1 MWERIGGALRGLGG
15 ALGGICRATVERVI
29 EATAGVVAGV
39 VDAIEAAAEAV
50 AGVVD
55 AIVGAT
61 VGVVSAVEAVVSGQS
76 DVLGEVVA
84 VAEGVAGAVK
94 GAIQAVVTAIRC
106 GAGCLGMI
114 AEGVAVVAVIGGALW
129 LGLTAPLWVQIPLGW
144 GLGLLC
150 SRYGLGAA
158 ILTPCLLLPSLIPI
172 CIGAYLVSLLS
183 PNIRLDGESW
193 TEMDFGGLMIGAMF
207 AGLYIFL
214 GQVIQ
219 KSLML
224 TTIIYAVIVLTNV
237 LRAGEKWIE
246 AAMVMAGLTGVMMLL
261 HAFNVPIMALFA
273 SFSLCRLF
281 FQPERTEVSDPDM
294 AVGCSFLSAAIPG
307 VNANALARIIYGHR
321 TDLQEVR
328 FLEPCLE
335 WAAAISFLFIEKAD
349 GKTLLGAYLNDAGP
363 ALALPAILA
372 TLIAG
377 GTYLFFNQPPE
388 VVPQEEPQEP
398 TAKPYQPPAVPPAL
412 STGLQLVGSLA
423 AVAILNPHAIL
434 VPFALAP
441 ALYLLHKYWN
451 VDARVWCI
459 PAFVATAA

>member
-1 MWERIGGALRGLGG
+1 
-15 ALGGICRATVERVI
+15 
-29 EATAGVVAGV
+29 
-39 VDAIEAAAEAV
+39 
-50 AGVVD
+50 VD

-84 VAEGVAGAVK
+84 VAEGVAEAVK
-94 GAIQAVVTAIRC
+94 GAIQAVVSAIP
-106 GAGCLGMI
+106 GCLGMV
-114 AEGVAVVAVIGGALW
+114 AEGVAVVAVISGALW
-129 LGLTAPLWVQIPLGW
+129 FGFMAPLWVQIPLGW

-150 SRYGLGAA
+150 SRYGLGAS
-158 ILTPCLLLPSLIPI
+158 ILTPCLWLPSLAPI
-172 CIGAYLVSLLS
+172 CVGAYLVSLLF
-183 PNIRLDGESW
+183 PNIGVDGEDW
-193 TEMDFGGLMIGAMF
+193 GQMDFGGLMIGAMF

-214 GQVIQ
+214 GQIIQ

-224 TTIIYAVIVLTNV
+224 TAIVYAVIVLTNI
-237 LRAGEKWIE
+237 LRAGENWIE

-273 SFSLCRLF
+273 SFALCRLF
-281 FQPERTEVSDPDM
+281 FQPERTEVSDPEM

-321 TDLQEVR
+321 TDLVEVR
-328 FLEPCLE
+328 FLEPCIEL
-335 WAAAISFLFIEKAD
+335 AAAISFLFIQKAD
-349 GKTLLGAYLNDAGP
+349 GKTLLGAYVNEAEP

-377 GTYLFFNQPPE
+377 GIYLFFNQPPE

-398 TAKPYQPPAVPPAL
+398 TAKPYQPPAVPPVL
-412 STGLQLVGSLA
+412 STSLQLVGFLA
-423 AVAILNPHAIL
+423 AVALLNPHAIL

-459 PAFVATAA
+459 PAYVATAA